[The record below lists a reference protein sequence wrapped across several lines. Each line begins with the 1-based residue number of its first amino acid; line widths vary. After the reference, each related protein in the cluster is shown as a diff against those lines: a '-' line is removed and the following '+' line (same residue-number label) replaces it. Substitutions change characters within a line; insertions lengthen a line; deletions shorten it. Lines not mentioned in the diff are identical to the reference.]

1 MQQRLV
7 ELCRIL
13 GEDSSLPNPGE
24 VEEGDGMEGEREQL
38 KEAEEE
44 ERDVVSARKGKD
56 LME

>member
-24 VEEGDGMEGEREQL
+24 VEE
-38 KEAEEE
+38 EEE
-44 ERDVVSARKGKD
+44 EKEDRDVVAGGKGKD